1 MPVSSTGSKIY
12 EERKR
17 LLFFGLPWTFTKYTL
32 NPKKLLI
39 NTGLLTSV
47 ENEILLYRV
56 MDITVKRSLMQK
68 IFRLGSIQVISS
80 DKTCPNLEIK
90 NIRNVTQFREALSE
104 YIEESRR
111 QYRMRAGEII
121 DDYDGSGDDMDFD
134 Q

>member
-1 MPVSSTGSKIY
+1 MPISSTGAKIY
-12 EERKR
+12 VERKR

-121 DDYDGSGDDMDFD
+121 DDYDDPGDDMDFD

>member
-1 MPVSSTGSKIY
+1 MPISSTGAKIY
-12 EERKR
+12 VERKR

-68 IFRLGSIQVISS
+68 IFRLGSIQIISS

-121 DDYDGSGDDMDFD
+121 DDYDGPGDDMDFD

>member
-1 MPVSSTGSKIY
+1 MPISSTGAKIY
-12 EERKR
+12 VERKR

-121 DDYDGSGDDMDFD
+121 DDYDGPGDDMDFD

>member
-1 MPVSSTGSKIY
+1 MPKSSTGAKIY
-12 EERKR
+12 VERKR

-121 DDYDGSGDDMDFD
+121 DDYDGPGDDMDFD

>member
-12 EERKR
+12 VERKR

-56 MDITVKRSLMQK
+56 MDITVKRTLMQK
-68 IFRLGSIQVISS
+68 IFRLGSIKVVSS
-80 DKTCPNLEIK
+80 DKTSPNLEIK
-90 NIRNVTQFREALSE
+90 NIRNVTQFRDALSE

-121 DDYDGSGDDMDFD
+121 DDYDGPGDGMEFD